1 MTAVM
6 FALVPKGVF
15 DRSNVTNLL
24 RSLLAGA
31 AMGAGML
38 VAAPFGLIAMTMAG
52 GVSFALAAVASRA
65 ISIDEMRGVMQT
77 VMNRG

>member
-1 MTAVM
+1 MHIAQI
-6 FALVPKGVF
+6 
-15 DRSNVTNLL
+15 
-24 RSLLAGA
+24 
-31 AMGAGML
+31 MG
-38 VAAPFGLIAMTMAG
+38 FGLIAMTMAG